1 MKVKVVHGMITKMHN
16 RRVGLAYLS
25 DGSWFIKGKS
35 LCVNLGTGHKY
46 IDTNVLRLSPEAM
59 RGLMTMFMDIISEH
73 DLHYTK
79 EKNDG

>member
-1 MKVKVVHGMITKMHN
+1 MKVKVVYGKSVKMYN

-79 EKNDG
+79 EK